1 MLRLGFLKRCLE
13 PSVRKRMTAEEGLKH
28 PWIVSAA
35 APDPEKGREKTVE
48 IDEDVHAEKH
58 I

>member
-1 MLRLGFLKRCLE
+1 
-13 PSVRKRMTAEEGLKH
+13 MTAEEGLKH